1 MDNTLDNISLSPR
14 HPHMYNNVDMWLKS
28 EHGLGPLRTKRKQ
41 VMIDK
46 IIAYS
51 NSYTVN
57 KNAAVTLSRP
67 PVDYS
72 TGEELE
78 VSSLWRE
85 GFRQVP
91 GQKAYCNHDIVN
103 ITIENRR
110 FKAIFNPNKIML
122 GDKMATLSHAQLV
135 DSLNQVEQAILSCGI
150 QVVFDDLKLS
160 RVDLCKDIQTIHN
173 FNRSPPALK
182 LISPV
187 YMPNEVPQIK
197 KGSFQLANRSRQYNF
212 YDKGAQ
218 SNQAERVPNR
228 VRCEIRFMNKES
240 VTNSLEISTLGDL
253 KDPQVFTTLS
263 QTYKD
268 ILEEDFFRSKKS
280 KIKVEDFDSDV
291 GLLRSLMEV
300 RPNKAIDDFLYYKLL
315 TGKQPFSLEDVVSLM
330 KECSSGR
337 TTIYNRRK
345 LGQELLKLT
354 PSNESTGRI
363 SFSVLLQELRDK
375 LTS

>member
-1 MDNTLDNISLSPR
+1 
-14 HPHMYNNVDMWLKS
+14 
-28 EHGLGPLRTKRKQ
+28 
-41 VMIDK
+41 
-46 IIAYS
+46 
-51 NSYTVN
+51 
-57 KNAAVTLSRP
+57 
-67 PVDYS
+67 
-72 TGEELE
+72 
-78 VSSLWRE
+78 
-85 GFRQVP
+85 
-91 GQKAYCNHDIVN
+91 
-103 ITIENRR
+103 
-110 FKAIFNPNKIML
+110 
-122 GDKMATLSHAQLV
+122 
-135 DSLNQVEQAILSCGI
+135 
-150 QVVFDDLKLS
+150 
-160 RVDLCKDIQTIHN
+160 
-173 FNRSPPALK
+173 
-182 LISPV
+182 
-187 YMPNEVPQIK
+187 
-197 KGSFQLANRSRQYNF
+197 
-212 YDKGAQ
+212 
-218 SNQAERVPNR
+218 
-228 VRCEIRFMNKES
+228 MNKES